1 MNLYIPKQ
9 RTYTLEL
16 CLLAILT
23 VFVQNMYF
31 LLNGLNDNAW
41 YLHTWLDYQIPLVE
55 WFAIPYI
62 WYYAYLISVLVYFAF
77 RNTTA
82 YYQLLFARMTGL
94 LICFAI
100 YAVFPT
106 ATIRP
111 AVTGDGIL
119 ADVIRLIYTI
129 DADYN
134 CFPSTH
140 CLDTFLTSIFLLK
153 YERGWILR
161 GVSVVSLVSI
171 YLSTLFLKQHVIADV
186 VSATFL
192 GGLLFLAFR
201 NQSFSAFQ
209 AKLRVFYS

>member
-9 RTYTLEL
+9 RTYKLEL

-23 VFVQNMYF
+23 VLVQDVYF
-31 LLNGLNDNAW
+31 LLNGLNENAY

-55 WFAIPYI
+55 WFAIPYV
-62 WYYAYLISVLVYFAF
+62 WYYVYLVGVLVWFAYH
-77 RNTTA
+77 NTTA

-94 LICFAI
+94 LICFGI
-100 YAVFPT
+100 YAIFPT

-111 AVTGDGIL
+111 DVTGNGML
-119 ADVIRLIYTI
+119 ADVVRLIYMI

-153 YERGWILR
+153 RERGWILR
-161 GVSVVSLVSI
+161 GIAGVSLVSI
-171 YLSTLFLKQHVIADV
+171 YLSTLFLKQHVIADM
-186 VSATFL
+186 VSASLL
-192 GGLLFLAFR
+192 GGILFLTFR
-201 NQSFSAFQ
+201 NQTFTAFQ
-209 AKLRVFYS
+209 KRLNVFMQ